1 MEPTKAEVAR
11 VEDELK
17 KVWIKT
23 MEAEQRTV
31 MLEKLVRAGVGTND
45 VEDFEKD
52 QASKR
57 GGNRKNVMNENSVK
71 FSMTKS

>member
-1 MEPTKAEVAR
+1 MEPTKAQVAR

-31 MLEKLVRAGVGTND
+31 MLEKLVRAGV
-45 VEDFEKD
+45 
-52 QASKR
+52 
-57 GGNRKNVMNENSVK
+57 
-71 FSMTKS
+71 